1 MTSGKRRKALLP
13 ADLQLQNGFNA
24 LEVDRWLNALS
35 KEESVP
41 SEPEPHSGTRRM
53 WQVTVIGGVPS
64 VGHRG
69 LTCQLKGLS
78 RKICCLPVAQFRG

>member
-1 MTSGKRRKALLP
+1 MTSGQKRKALLLP

-41 SEPEPHSGTRRM
+41 SEPEPHSSTRRM
-53 WQVTVIGGVPS
+53 WEVTIN
-64 VGHRG
+64 RG
-69 LTCQLKGLS
+69 SPLCG
-78 RKICCLPVAQFRG
+78 A